1 LSISREAIPLIGP
14 FFFIAE
20 GFPYKIGNTAM
31 ILVEVKVYQIAVDK
45 FLILI
50 ILLNRF
56 DQNWIDCNLSFDIK
70 SVITILSLRTL
81 SNLIT
86 LYAFFVLQLVIR
98 QILVILLLVIWILS
112 KLTYIIKWKAKN
124 TILSEQFQSTEI
136 IAVPLTHNSITF
148 PVWYRNLV
156 KSGGV
161 KLLYN
166 GPSLFS

>member
-1 LSISREAIPLIGP
+1 LKYYKIVHLKRSHPSYRAI
-14 FFFIAE
+14 FFIAE

-50 ILLNRF
+50 ILLN
-56 DQNWIDCNLSFDIK
+56 SFDIK

-112 KLTYIIKWKAKN
+112 KLYYIIKWKAIN
-124 TILSEQFQSTEI
+124 TILPEQFQSTEI
-136 IAVPLTHNSITF
+136 IAVPLTHNYITF
-148 PVWYRNLV
+148 LVWYRHFI
-156 KSGGV
+156 KKWWG
-161 KLLYN
+161 
-166 GPSLFS
+166 

>member
-1 LSISREAIPLIGP
+1 
-14 FFFIAE
+14 
-20 GFPYKIGNTAM
+20 M

-50 ILLNRF
+50 ILLN
-56 DQNWIDCNLSFDIK
+56 SFDIK

-112 KLTYIIKWKAKN
+112 KLYYIIK
-124 TILSEQFQSTEI
+124 
-136 IAVPLTHNSITF
+136 
-148 PVWYRNLV
+148 
-156 KSGGV
+156 
-161 KLLYN
+161 
-166 GPSLFS
+166 